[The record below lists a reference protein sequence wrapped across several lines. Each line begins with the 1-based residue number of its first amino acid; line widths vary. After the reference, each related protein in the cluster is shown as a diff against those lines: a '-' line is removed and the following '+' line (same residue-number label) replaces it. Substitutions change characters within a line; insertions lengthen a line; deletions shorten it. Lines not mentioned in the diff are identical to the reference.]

1 MDGENYRLFN
11 KSIFKNLVLIQLIKY
26 SCVFKIFGY
35 DKMSFYIFGF
45 FITQDELLTEKKQL
59 VAYIFLL
66 LKVFCSR
73 IGSGTFQVIYL
84 LQTTYIY
91 HTCTLAFADTTFSV
105 NHSTFFEIQLSLN
118 NVFQGNNVNNSCNIS
133 TGNK

>member
-59 VAYIFLL
+59 VAY
-66 LKVFCSR
+66 
-73 IGSGTFQVIYL
+73 
-84 LQTTYIY
+84 TYI
-91 HTCTLAFADTTFSV
+91 FATKGF
-105 NHSTFFEIQLSLN
+105 L
-118 NVFQGNNVNNSCNIS
+118 
-133 TGNK
+133 